1 MIRMSLK
8 YRIDPQVQT
17 GVLFLR
23 HYLRLIMLYKYHI
36 EIADS
41 SHFLFE
47 CEYLYKNEGPATI
60 DLENRLSIRRD
71 LILEDTVRDLYGQFI
86 QRYDHVSSPIDLI
99 KILLANGY
107 TLRAQNQPSLYKD
120 YFQIKYV
127 ALRGT
132 EHIEIERF
140 YITSTDNHLDRLHSV
155 AAWSD
160 RLCGCPGFFKE
171 LIFNYMQAGFSI
183 YADIGK
189 LIPLIEVD
197 TTGNVISADDH
208 ITKFLLE

>member
-1 MIRMSLK
+1 MSLK
-8 YRIDPQVQT
+8 YRIDPQVQI
-17 GVLFLR
+17 GILSLR
-23 HYLRLIMLYKYHI
+23 HYLKLIMLYKYHI

-86 QRYDHVSSPIDLI
+86 RRYDHVSSPINLLR
-99 KILLANGY
+99 ILLANGY

-120 YFQIKYV
+120 YYQIKYV
-127 ALRGT
+127 GLRGT
-132 EHIEIERF
+132 ERIEIEQYYF
-140 YITSTDNHLDRLHSV
+140 TPIDDRLDQLHSI

-171 LIFNYMQAGFSI
+171 LIFKYMQAGFSI

-189 LIPLIEVD
+189 LVPLIEVD
-197 TTGNVISADDH
+197 NSGNVISADDH
-208 ITKFLLE
+208 IAKFLLE